1 MIETLYYTKWKCKII
16 KEEIKKENKTYWK
29 NKSHEQKTD
38 SRKTILEVKILSPS
52 RKHGFVSYVFNLCAI
67 ITRILAKI

>member
-1 MIETLYYTKWKCKII
+1 MRETLYYTKWKCKII

-38 SRKTILEVKILSPS
+38 SRKTILEVKNTDI
-52 RKHGFVSYVFNLCAI
+52 AI
-67 ITRILAKI
+67 